1 MSVDWGDTGAML
13 QGWGTLLGSVAV
25 IYAAKK
31 GADTFG
37 AWKKQKLTERK
48 LEQAERILTATYKAR
63 EGLSYIRGIMMW
75 GHELEAAE
83 NKLKEDPKQWEQ
95 QTDRRKKRLV
105 TAQAYYNRINRTKAD
120 QDELFN
126 CLPMARALF
135 GEELEDA
142 VSKLNRQFWLVQVDV
157 DSYIDDNEQD
167 PEFTKKLRRG
177 MYDVN
182 PREGEQNDISNAITD
197 AVQKIE
203 DICLPIL
210 RE

>member
-1 MSVDWGDTGAML
+1 MSIDWGDTGTML
-13 QGWGTLLGSVAV
+13 QGWGTILGSAAV
-25 IYAAKK
+25 FYAAKK

-37 AWKKQKLTERK
+37 AWKKQKLAERK

-83 NKLKEDPKQWEQ
+83 NKLKEDLKQWEQ
-95 QTDRRKKRLV
+95 QTAHRQKRLV
-105 TAQAYYNRINRTKAD
+105 TAQAYYNRLNRTKAD
-120 QDELFN
+120 QDELFH
-126 CLPMARALF
+126 CLPMSRALF

-142 VSKLNRQFWLVQVDV
+142 VTKLNRQFWLVQVDV
-157 DSYIDDNEQD
+157 DSYIDDNERD

-177 MYDVN
+177 MYDVE
-182 PREGEQNDISNAITD
+182 PREGEQNDISNSIAE